1 MSDLSGIGPE
11 GETPVNP
18 YNLLE
23 AVNET
28 SDDAHMGW
36 LIFLAIM
43 TYLMIAVTGVTHK
56 DLLLQ
61 TPVELPILQV
71 KIPLTEFFQF
81 APVVLVLFHLGLITQ
96 LTLLARKIIEFDGAL
111 RLLETSDRRN
121 HPLRL
126 ELHNFFFVQAIA
138 GPDRSLVVS
147 AFLHGMSWLTLV
159 VLPVLM
165 LLYIQA
171 VFLPYHS
178 VPITWIHRAA
188 LLVDMGLL
196 SLLGVF
202 LARKETS
209 FGTAF
214 IRNALSRPITFLFTS
229 VLLVLV
235 ALVSLFIATIPGERL
250 DGTASGLLPL
260 SAPVGS
266 QAFVGGYAAP
276 FSLARSDGSLLG
288 IFRRNL
294 DIRDQ
299 DLVDDK
305 ADGLGQA
312 TLNLR
317 YRDLR
322 FARFDRSDLHRAD
335 MTGADVEGASFVAS
349 DLRGV
354 VLLCADAT
362 SLLLTENRQVA
373 RCASA
378 QKANFSRAQL
388 TGAKL
393 AGADLSGSVFDET
406 QMTGADLS
414 QTVLTGASFRSAH
427 LERAELTGGAH
438 AEGANFLGA
447 VMTGADLTGARLT
460 SADFTGA
467 AMQGVSLARSG
478 LDGAR
483 LRDADLEAASLVQA
497 TLYAAD
503 FSGARIANADFHGAF
518 VWQTQAPGSDP
529 SGLADFTDIVLR
541 PMDDKVGS
549 GLKVAIDRVGAD
561 SVKAFV
567 RDAVAIAYD
576 PAERNKWSNGGE
588 AARWQSAIQAAQTSM
603 ANGYKSRLTE
613 ALTRMMCKPRW
624 STGNLAAG
632 IARRSQAQQF
642 RGDPI
647 AIYDRLRSDD
657 CPAGKAMPQQLL
669 KDFAT
674 FAEQLRAD

>member
-1 MSDLSGIGPE
+1 M
-11 GETPVNP
+11 
-18 YNLLE
+18 
-23 AVNET
+23 
-28 SDDAHMGW
+28 
-36 LIFLAIM
+36 
-43 TYLMIAVTGVTHK
+43 
-56 DLLLQ
+56 
-61 TPVELPILQV
+61 
-71 KIPLTEFFQF
+71 
-81 APVVLVLFHLGLITQ
+81 LFHLGLITQ

-178 VPITWIHRAA
+178 VPITWIYRAA

-322 FARFDRSDLHRAD
+322 FARFDRGDSTAPGRHDRSRCGRRQLRRLRSARGSPPLRGCD
-335 MTGADVEGASFVAS
+335 IVAS
-349 DLRGV
+349 DRKPPGGTLRERPESQ
-354 VLLCADAT
+354 LL
-362 SLLLTENRQVA
+362 
-373 RCASA
+373 
-378 QKANFSRAQL
+378 
-388 TGAKL
+388 
-393 AGADLSGSVFDET
+393 
-406 QMTGADLS
+406 
-414 QTVLTGASFRSAH
+414 
-427 LERAELTGGAH
+427 
-438 AEGANFLGA
+438 
-447 VMTGADLTGARLT
+447 
-460 SADFTGA
+460 
-467 AMQGVSLARSG
+467 
-478 LDGAR
+478 
-483 LRDADLEAASLVQA
+483 
-497 TLYAAD
+497 
-503 FSGARIANADFHGAF
+503 
-518 VWQTQAPGSDP
+518 PGS
-529 SGLADFTDIVLR
+529 TDR
-541 PMDDKVGS
+541 
-549 GLKVAIDRVGAD
+549 
-561 SVKAFV
+561 
-567 RDAVAIAYD
+567 
-576 PAERNKWSNGGE
+576 
-588 AARWQSAIQAAQTSM
+588 
-603 ANGYKSRLTE
+603 
-613 ALTRMMCKPRW
+613 C
-624 STGNLAAG
+624 
-632 IARRSQAQQF
+632 
-642 RGDPI
+642 
-647 AIYDRLRSDD
+647 
-657 CPAGKAMPQQLL
+657 
-669 KDFAT
+669 
-674 FAEQLRAD
+674 